1 MMRLFWISAGFIAL
15 AVGIAGIFLP
25 LVPTVP
31 LVLLA
36 SFCFAK
42 SYKRLHIW
50 LISHKT
56 FGPMIY
62 DWNRSGA
69 ISRNAKRAATASI
82 IAVIGI
88 SVAVS
93 VPPHVIIIQ
102 IVTLSC
108 VLLFI
113 WTRPNS

>member
-1 MMRLFWISAGFIAL
+1 MMRFFWISAGLIAL
-15 AVGIAGIFLP
+15 AIGVIGIILP

-42 SYKRLHIW
+42 SSARLHNW
-50 LISHKT
+50 LRSHQT
-56 FGPMIY
+56 FGPMID
-62 DWNRSGA
+62 DWNRNGA
-69 ISRNAKRAATASI
+69 ISHNAKRAATLSI

-88 SVAVS
+88 SIALS
-93 VPPHVIIIQ
+93 VPTHVIIIQ
-102 IVTLSC
+102 IMTLTC
-108 VLLFI
+108 VLFFI

>member
-1 MMRLFWISAGFIAL
+1 MMRFFWISAGLIAL
-15 AVGIAGIFLP
+15 VVGIAGIVLP

-31 LVLLA
+31 FVLLA

-42 SYKRLHIW
+42 SSKYLHSW

-56 FGPMIY
+56 FGPMIR

-69 ISRNAKRAATASI
+69 ISRSAKRAATLSI

-88 SVAVS
+88 SVAVG
-93 VPPHVIIIQ
+93 VPQHVIIIQ
-102 IVTLSC
+102 IVTLTC

-113 WTRPNS
+113 WTRPNP

>member
-1 MMRLFWISAGFIAL
+1 MMRFFWIAAGLIAL
-15 AVGIAGIFLP
+15 AVGIAGIILP

-31 LVLLA
+31 LILLA

-42 SYKRLHIW
+42 SSKRLHSW

-56 FGPMIY
+56 FGPMIH
-62 DWNRSGA
+62 DWSRSGA
-69 ISRNAKRAATASI
+69 ISRNAKRAATISI
-82 IAVIGI
+82 ITVIGI
-88 SVAVS
+88 SAAVS
-93 VPPHVIIIQ
+93 VPQHVIIIQ
-102 IVTLSC
+102 TVTLTC

>member
-1 MMRLFWISAGFIAL
+1 MMRFFWISAGLIAL
-15 AVGIAGIFLP
+15 AVGIAGIVLP

-42 SYKRLHIW
+42 SSKRLHSW

-56 FGPMIY
+56 FGPMIR

-69 ISRNAKRAATASI
+69 ISRSAKRAATLSI

-88 SVAVS
+88 SVAVG
-93 VPPHVIIIQ
+93 VPQHVIIIQ
-102 IVTLSC
+102 IMTLTC

-113 WTRPNS
+113 WTRPSS

>member
-1 MMRLFWISAGFIAL
+1 MIRFFWISAGTVAL
-15 AVGIAGIFLP
+15 CIGVAGIVLP
-25 LVPTVP
+25 LIPTVP

-42 SYKRLHIW
+42 SSKRLHGW

-56 FGPMIY
+56 FGPMIH

-69 ISRNAKRAATASI
+69 ISQNAKRAATISI

-88 SVAVS
+88 SVAIGA
-93 VPPHVIIIQ
+93 PQHIIIVQ
-102 IVTLSC
+102 IVTLAC

>member
-1 MMRLFWISAGFIAL
+1 MMRFFWISAGLIAFGI
-15 AVGIAGIFLP
+15 GIAGIVLP

-42 SYKRLHIW
+42 SSKRLHRW

-56 FGPMIY
+56 FGPMIH

-69 ISRNAKRAATASI
+69 INQNAKRTATISI
-82 IAVIGI
+82 IAVIVI
-88 SVAVS
+88 SVAVG
-93 VPPHVIIIQ
+93 VPQYVIIIQ
-102 IVTLSC
+102 IVTLTF

-113 WTRPNS
+113 WTRPN

>member
-1 MMRLFWISAGFIAL
+1 MMRFFWISAGLIAL
-15 AVGIAGIFLP
+15 AIGVIGIILP

-42 SYKRLHIW
+42 SSTRLHNW
-50 LISHKT
+50 LRSHQT
-56 FGPMIY
+56 FGPMI
-62 DWNRSGA
+62 DNWNRNGA
-69 ISRNAKRAATASI
+69 ISHNAKRTATFPI

-88 SVAVS
+88 SIALS
-93 VPPHVIIIQ
+93 VPTHVIIIQ
-102 IVTLSC
+102 IVTLTC
-108 VLLFI
+108 VLFFI

>member
-1 MMRLFWISAGFIAL
+1 MRFFWISAGLIAL
-15 AVGIAGIFLP
+15 AVGVAGIVLP

-42 SYKRLHIW
+42 SSTRLHGW
-50 LISHKT
+50 LISHKI
-56 FGPMIY
+56 FGPMIL

-69 ISRNAKRAATASI
+69 VSRKAKQAATISI
-82 IAVIGI
+82 IAIIGI

-93 VPPHVIIIQ
+93 VPQHVIIIQ
-102 IVTLSC
+102 IVTLTC

>member
-1 MMRLFWISAGFIAL
+1 MMRFFWISVGLIAL
-15 AVGIAGIFLP
+15 AVGIAGIILP

-42 SYKRLHIW
+42 SSKRLHGW
-50 LISHKT
+50 LISHKI
-56 FGPMIY
+56 FGPMIL

-69 ISRNAKRAATASI
+69 VSRKAKRAATISI
-82 IAVIGI
+82 IAIIGI

-93 VPPHVIIIQ
+93 VPQHVIIIQ
-102 IVTLSC
+102 IVILTC

>member
-1 MMRLFWISAGFIAL
+1 MMRFVWISAGLIAL
-15 AVGIAGIFLP
+15 AVGIAGIILP

-42 SYKRLHIW
+42 SSKLLHSW

-56 FGPMIY
+56 FGPMIH
-62 DWNRSGA
+62 DWNTSGA
-69 ISRNAKRAATASI
+69 ISRNAKRTATISI

-88 SVAVS
+88 SVAIG
-93 VPPHVIIIQ
+93 VPQHVIIIQ
-102 IVTLSC
+102 IVTLTC

>member
-1 MMRLFWISAGFIAL
+1 MRFFWISVGLIAL
-15 AVGIAGIFLP
+15 SVGFAGIIRP
-25 LVPTVP
+25 LVLKVP

-42 SYKRLHIW
+42 SSKRLHSW

-56 FGPMIY
+56 FGPMIH

-69 ISRNAKRAATASI
+69 ISRNAKRAATISI
-82 IAVIGI
+82 IAVIGV
-88 SVAVS
+88 SVAVR
-93 VPPHVIIIQ
+93 VPQHVMIIQ
-102 IVTLSC
+102 IVTLTC

>member
-1 MMRLFWISAGFIAL
+1 MMRFFWISAGLIAL
-15 AVGIAGIFLP
+15 AVGVAGIALP

-31 LVLLA
+31 LVLFA

-42 SYKRLHIW
+42 SSERLHSW

-56 FGPMIY
+56 FGPMIH
-62 DWNRSGA
+62 DWNSSGA
-69 ISRNAKRAATASI
+69 ICRNAKRAATISI

-88 SVAVS
+88 SVAVG
-93 VPPHVIIIQ
+93 VPQHVIVIQ
-102 IVTLSC
+102 IMTLTC